1 MQNKNSIKIYGAVI
15 LAMVCFALSFVWFK
29 VANITYGPMTIVL
42 FRLLISSVI
51 LFIFTKLSKRLIL
64 PDWKDFKYLLL
75 LAFFE
80 PFIYFMGES
89 YGLQY
94 ISSTI
99 GAVIIATIPLVA
111 PFAAYLFYKEK
122 ITFRNIIGI
131 LISFFGV
138 TIVIFEIGMG
148 ITASPLGI
156 LLQFCAVLA
165 AVGYTVVLHKISN
178 KINNLSIILFQNIIG
193 SIFFLPLWLIFE
205 KNRFLTTSF
214 DQEAM
219 LAILYL
225 AIFASTFAFIFFTYS
240 VRHLGITKANMFTN
254 TIPVFTAIFAWIIL
268 GDQLT
273 LQKFIGIVVVIAGL
287 FFAQMRFKK
296 RYDGPDPIPRT

>member
-1 MQNKNSIKIYGAVI
+1 
-15 LAMVCFALSFVWFK
+15 MVCFALSFVWFK